1 MTLAPLLAASLAV
14 KVHVACMA
22 VAVALSGPQFL
33 MRKGTARHRA
43 VGYVWFAAMT
53 LAALTSF
60 FIVRKAG
67 FRPFRPHSYP
77 ECRHYRGGALGAS
90 RCDQG

>member
-33 MRKGTARHRA
+33 MRRARR
-43 VGYVWFAAMT
+43 VIVIGWTCWFCADDT
-53 LAALTSF
+53 W
-60 FIVRKAG
+60 
-67 FRPFRPHSYP
+67 RP
-77 ECRHYRGGALGAS
+77 
-90 RCDQG
+90 